1 MLTRPRRARPAWV
14 QTIAQSPQF
23 YGGIGLTVV
32 IVFLPL
38 TLDLLIEW
46 GFRTH
51 DMLPGAEL
59 MLPAALVISFAIL
72 LVGIAILFLGT
83 KYAATPGSLLYR
95 VTHMQVIRPR

>member
-1 MLTRPRRARPAWV
+1 V

-46 GFRTH
+46 RFHTH
-51 DMLPGAEL
+51 DMVPGADL
-59 MLPAALVISFAIL
+59 VLPAALVISFAIL

-83 KYAATPGSLLYR
+83 KYASTPGSFLYR
-95 VTHMQVIRPR
+95 ATHIYEGRRD